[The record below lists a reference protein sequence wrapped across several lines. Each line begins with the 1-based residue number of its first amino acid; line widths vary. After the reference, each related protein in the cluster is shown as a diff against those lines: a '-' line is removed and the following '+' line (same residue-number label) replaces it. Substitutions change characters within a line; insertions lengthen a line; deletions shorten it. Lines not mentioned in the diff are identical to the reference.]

1 MADKTNKNEGNKD
14 QVLLS
19 SSLNYKLNDDSSNN
33 NNDGIKCLV
42 LNNNNNNNY
51 ILGQELKTSNFF
63 TPDNVA
69 KAEKAIDSIVSIDAN
84 LLLADYGPPP
94 PPPLSQSS
102 VTTKFN
108 ENANLT
114 SYSTPKGFGF
124 LNSYQKQSDYS
135 NESLGVG
142 VFETYK
148 PVNSVN
154 DVNDYTNTNN
164 GINQDWQLN
173 LQMSNASTQSNQQQ
187 QLVNYSDFVPN
198 QAYNTSTN
206 GALFAAQSYQYQ
218 TTNVENNG
226 SNNLLYQNS
235 RSFNYRPTPSYDMY
249 ATQSNRINS
258 VIGKSQIHSPQN
270 FTTRKKIPS

>member
-19 SSLNYKLNDDSSNN
+19 SSLNYKLNDDSSISSSN

-51 ILGQELKTSNFF
+51 ILGQELKNNNTNNFF

-69 KAEKAIDSIVSIDAN
+69 KAAEKSNDSIASIDAN
-84 LLLADYGPPP
+84 LLLGDYGPT
-94 PPPLSQSS
+94 PPLLPQPS

-108 ENANLT
+108 ENASLT
-114 SYSTPKGFGF
+114 SYSTPKSFGF

-148 PVNSVN
+148 PVNCLN
-154 DVNDYTNTNN
+154 DANDYTN
-164 GINQDWQLN
+164 NQDWQLN
-173 LQMSNASTQSNQQQ
+173 LQLSSASTQSNQQ

-198 QAYNTSTN
+198 QAYSTSTN
-206 GALFAAQSYQYQ
+206 GPLFSAHSYQYQ
-218 TTNVENNG
+218 ATNVETNG
-226 SNNLLYQNS
+226 SNNSLYQNS
-235 RSFNYRPTPSYDMY
+235 RSFNYRPTPNDDMY

-258 VIGKSQIHSPQN
+258 VIGKSQYFFSAIGL
-270 FTTRKKIPS
+270 F